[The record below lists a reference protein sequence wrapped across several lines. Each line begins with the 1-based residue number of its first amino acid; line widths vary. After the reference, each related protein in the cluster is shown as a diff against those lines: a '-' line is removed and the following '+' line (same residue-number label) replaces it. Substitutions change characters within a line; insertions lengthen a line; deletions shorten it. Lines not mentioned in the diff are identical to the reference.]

1 MSFDKIMAIGGS
13 GLNAQLVR
21 MNATASNLA
30 NVGVVSGTEESAFRA
45 QRPVFSALLDG
56 DTAGGFKNLAGGVR
70 VDKIVDDTQP
80 IEQLYEPGNSMANA
94 DGYVFASNVSEIEEL
109 VDMLDA
115 SRAYQNNVEVI
126 TSAKDL
132 MIKTLGL
139 IKV

>member
-1 MSFDKIMAIGGS
+1 MSFEKIMAIGGT

-30 NVGVVSGTEESAFRA
+30 NVGVVSGSEATAFRA

-56 DTAGGFKNLAGGVR
+56 ETAGGYEDLAGGVR
-70 VDKIVDDTQP
+70 IERIVSDTKP
-80 IEQLYEPGNSMANA
+80 IEQIYEPGNVMANE
-94 DGYVFASNVSEIEEL
+94 DVFSSNVSEIEEL

-115 SRAYQNNVEVI
+115 SRAYQNNIEVI

-139 IKV
+139 IKA